1 MQNDQLEP
9 LFSIPQVGRILG
21 FEKSTVYDRI
31 KNGRLGAVRLDG
43 AIRVPRSELV
53 KYIAAATPVSA

>member
-1 MQNDQLEP
+1 
-9 LFSIPQVGRILG
+9 VGRILG